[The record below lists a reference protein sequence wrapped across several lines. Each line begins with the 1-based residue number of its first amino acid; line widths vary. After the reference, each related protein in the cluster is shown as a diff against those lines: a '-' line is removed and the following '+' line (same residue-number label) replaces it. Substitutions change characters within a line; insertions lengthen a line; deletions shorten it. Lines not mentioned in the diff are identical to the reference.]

1 MTRLKGRLATAAVMA
16 AGLAV
21 VAWSGAP
28 QASAQ
33 AAGAG
38 DLAIVAHEGVPVSG
52 LSLPELR
59 QVFKA
64 ERQYWTKDLPVVLFV
79 RAPVSAE
86 RNAVLKVIFQM
97 AEQQFQN
104 YWTAKTFRAEAGTS
118 PKNLTSNELTQRF
131 VAAKP
136 GAIGFIAAS
145 DVKPGVRVLRID
157 GHLPGE
163 PGYALHLSRP

>member
-1 MTRLKGRLATAAVMA
+1 MTGLSVKRALAAL

-21 VAWSGAP
+21 LTLMHPPPVLA
-28 QASAQ
+28 QSA
-33 AAGAG
+33 AAG
-38 DLAIVAHEGVPVSG
+38 DLAIIAHPGVPVDG

-64 ERQYWTKDLPVVLFV
+64 ERQYWTKDLPIVVFV
-79 RAPVSAE
+79 RAASSAE
-86 RNAVLKVIFQM
+86 RTAVLKVIFQM

-131 VAAKP
+131 VAAKA
-136 GAIGFIAAS
+136 GAIGFMAAS
-145 DVKPGVRVLRID
+145 DVPLDR
-157 GHLPGE
+157 
-163 PGYALHLSRP
+163 GYPLHLSKP